1 MNYDTYALKARIMP
15 TILTLYIPF
24 FVFNYFYMNDELA
37 KFFNALNE
45 WKFISSLT
53 IAGVLM
59 FLFSQI
65 NRGIS
70 KAIFE
75 KYYFQNEIK
84 MPTTNYLLHSDQSYT
99 HAHKVKIHS
108 KIENDFHIKLPSQH
122 EELENELLSREII
135 VEAMSLIRTELR
147 GNKFLLQH
155 NIEYGF
161 ARNLIGG
168 SAVSVLIT
176 FLSILFFVFIQPVEI
191 AVMINTVLLIVYSLL
206 IFLGKWILNFYGER
220 YAKTLFQEYLLN

>member
-1 MNYDTYALKARIMP
+1 MNYDTYTLKARVTP

-24 FVFNYFYMNDELA
+24 FIFNYFYMNDELA
-37 KFFNALNE
+37 KFINALSE

-84 MPTTNYLLHSDQSYT
+84 MPTTNFLLHSDQSYT
-99 HAHKVKIHS
+99 HTHKAKIHS
-108 KIENDFHIKLPSQH
+108 KIEKDFNIKLSSQH
-122 EELENELLSREII
+122 DEQENESLSRKII
-135 VEAMSLIRTELR
+135 VEAISLIRTKLR
-147 GNKFLLQH
+147 ENKFLLQH

-176 FLSILFFVFIQPVEI
+176 FLSVLFFIFIQPVGI
-191 AVMINTVLLIVYSLL
+191 AVMINTVLLIVYLLL
-206 IFLGKWILNFYGER
+206 IFLGKLILNFYGER
-220 YAKTLFQEYLLN
+220 YAKTLFQEYILS